1 MLKTSS
7 PVLSMPSIFHWVCG
21 QICLTRRPP
30 GSMGRFPSAAAEL
43 IVSFAIRVFPP
54 LLNHVG
60 RRDITSAGPPT
71 PGLPKSV
78 PTLHP
83 WASTM
88 PRIITAIISASFCI
102 GLSPGPTN

>member
-1 MLKTSS
+1 M
-7 PVLSMPSIFHWVCG
+7 LSMPSVFHWVCG
-21 QICLTRRPP
+21 QACPTRCPP
-30 GSMGRFPSAAAEL
+30 GSAGRFPLAAAEL
-43 IVSFAIRVFPP
+43 IVSFAIRVFPL
-54 LLNHVG
+54 LLNHAG
-60 RRDITSAGPPT
+60 RRDITSAGPWT

-83 WASTM
+83 WAGDM